1 MTRRD
6 FGFGIPEL
14 PYLSGRELA
23 GTVAQ
28 VDDNDSRWKV
38 GDRVSSLKDHD
49 STKHYRDDET
59 NM

>member
-1 MTRRD
+1 MVFRD

-28 VDDNDSRWKV
+28 VDDNESRWKV
-38 GDRVSSLKDHD
+38 GDRVCSLDDHD
-49 STKHYRDDET
+49 IAKPLLH
-59 NM
+59 